1 MSEVLFFRVHFH
13 FFAHCHHNVLGS
25 RYEVEL
31 QFKRRREMSEVVRKL
46 RYNLN
51 AQQPCRCSAPF
62 MKKLGHLNQS
72 WWGNMGDTGNMGGH
86 RPKPKPHLTAS
97 SFCHCVNMSQCH
109 NPWQLIH
116 QRPDK
121 DVFQLDLIHCQ
132 KTFICPQ
139 AEHIMSCL
147 SWRRKMFPS
156 LNFLGCKRKSLIS
169 GEELSWFYVGQLVPP
184 CHSLSLVRP

>member
-72 WWGNMGDTGNMGGH
+72 WWGNMGGH
-86 RPKPKPHLTAS
+86 RPKPKL
-97 SFCHCVNMSQCH
+97 
-109 NPWQLIH
+109 LI
-116 QRPDK
+116 
-121 DVFQLDLIHCQ
+121 
-132 KTFICPQ
+132 T
-139 AEHIMSCL
+139 
-147 SWRRKMFPS
+147 
-156 LNFLGCKRKSLIS
+156 
-169 GEELSWFYVGQLVPP
+169 
-184 CHSLSLVRP
+184 SLVLHTDLTLSTADMTMVNFSNTLERLSTCVYLRLSIDSIMLCLYRHRNKQWIWTVSIICFLVRLNNS